1 MKIRN
6 LKMTEKRKAYKKAY
20 RAAHKDKIR
29 ENSKAYYQEHKDEFK
44 KHYEDNKAE
53 RKEYSKKYYEDN
65 KAERKKYSKK
75 YYEDNKTEVLAYNKK
90 YKKFY
95 QKQKYCCEDISQI
108 ENYSLA
114 KADNFIKWDIHHRL
128 ETNNSDGERR
138 LVDLT
143 RDELKAL
150 DMYYNR
156 PASELI
162 FIKHGEHTSLHS
174 KGKKNENKKDKL
186 QTVEQTSI
194 G

>member
-65 KAERKKYSKK
+65 K
-75 YYEDNKTEVLAYNKK
+75 TEVLAYNKK

-95 QKQKYCCEDISQI
+95 QRQHYCCEDISQI

-162 FIKHGEHTSLHS
+162 FMTHSEHISLHR
-174 KGKKNENKKDKL
+174 KVKNENKKDKL